1 MKQTIKFGVALTI
14 LITCLG
20 WAQTELTDGLVA
32 YWPLD
37 EIKETGITPDA
48 TPNTN
53 DLFAVGPP
61 SLVTGIRGKAVS
73 LNGIDQYL
81 YLQYVVDQGKG
92 LPIYKARYFT
102 ISMWVKAT
110 GATQAAERT
119 LFAETWSGGNN
130 PLFRLSTDNVAAA
143 AARTNVLSVRIRNN
157 NNNTFIGNTAYAF
170 ADQGRSTL
178 MPFDG
183 NWHHVVWVAH
193 DKTARLYVDGELDP
207 REFKNIW
214 LPEPGDVAVQN
225 RGLTLDT
232 LTLGATMQPAG
243 TANYL
248 NGIIDEVAIWERAL
262 TPEEID
268 RVRTNGIPTPIS
280 PQRPSFAVVYPP
292 VGNTNLLV
300 GEFFALQALAGGTHP
315 RTYRWC
321 KNGVPMDDLIETN
334 EWGEIT
340 NAPIVGATSNI
351 LAFTNLQTS
360 DSGAY
365 SVIVSNDYG
374 MITSS
379 PVYLL
384 VSVTSPQAPSLTN
397 GQISYWPLDTIQGI
411 TTPDVV
417 RGYDMLLYNMGETN
431 LVPGKWGNA
440 MKFYTNAIGML
451 TRTHAPGDAL
461 PINQYPEFTVSV
473 WLKAPGVNNANGT
486 VSGSG
491 SGRRFFTEC
500 RNDATQPTFSLA
512 NGDNNST
519 PRGPVQKLRA
529 FIRNDNNQNNADAG
543 ASGTDAYD
551 DTWHHVVYRQRWV
564 GGALPIV
571 QANWF
576 IDGVKDDP
584 TVVTNNPI
592 SPRLPLS
599 PQNTSIGGQYRAGSY
614 GFQFIGLID
623 DVAVW
628 NRALSEEEIMWLSTN
643 AVPPAPPVL
652 PPLAIT
658 SFKGDFA
665 RVVSGDNLR
674 LSWVVSSSAA
684 EIEIDQGIGSVFTRT
699 TNGIGS
705 IVVSNITSSKT
716 FTLTIRRGAE
726 VQTAQTSV
734 SVVTGV
740 TPGWSILDD
749 FEAYSAGPL
758 VNPYWTDARGGS
770 SVEIVNGN
778 RMLNVPA
785 DAGSEGQLA
794 QLPLASYA
802 IQQGQ
807 AFTIFARVY
816 VADNPATESMGNVI
830 GVTDK
835 IMRTAN
841 DTTGDVGPA
850 VRLNDDNNGDLAI
863 GAIDGVGGTVTLIP
877 RKLEQYQVYNIWI
890 DITNGA
896 YFYGETTT
904 NAGDFFSVWIQRLG
918 ESSRTLVV
926 SNYVTDRDLVPDF
939 YGPTLPVLDK
949 LFVANRVSSGTVYVD
964 DIYIS
969 KSGYNSTVPVAWVGP
984 APPAL
989 SRPVLTV
996 DTASVPGEMSFAWDA
1011 GALMW
1016 APTIDGPWTVVPDS
1030 YGYTYTHTIDIGLP
1044 QLFFRVQR

>member
-1 MKQTIKFGVALTI
+1 MKRTTKLVLALSI
-14 LITCLG
+14 LING
-20 WAQTELTDGLVA
+20 IVWGQTEITDGLVA

-37 EIKETGITPDA
+37 QITGSGTTPDA
-48 TPNTN
+48 TANGN
-53 DLFAVGPP
+53 DLFAVGSL
-61 SLVTGIRGKAVS
+61 SLVTGVRGKAVS
-73 LNGIDQYL
+73 LNGTDQYL
-81 YLQYVVDQGKG
+81 YLQYTADQGKG
-92 LPIYKARYFT
+92 FPIYRARYFT
-102 ISMWVKAT
+102 ISMWVKST
-110 GATQAAERT
+110 GATQPAERT

-130 PLFRLSTDNVAAA
+130 PLFRLSTDNAITAS
-143 AARTNVLSVRIRNN
+143 ARTNVLSVRIRNN
-157 NNNTFIGNTAYAF
+157 NNNTFIGNTAFAF
-170 ADQGRSTL
+170 ADQGRSTM
-178 MPFDG
+178 MPLDG
-183 NWHHVVWVAH
+183 NWHHIVWVAY
-193 DKTARLYVDGELDP
+193 DTTARLYVDGQLDP

-214 LPEPGDVAVQN
+214 LPEPGDIAAAN

-243 TANYL
+243 ISNYL
-248 NGIIDEVAIWERAL
+248 NGLIDDVAIWERAL
-262 TPEEID
+262 SLEEIE

-280 PQRPSFAVVYPP
+280 PQRPTFALVYPP
-292 VGNTNLLV
+292 AGNTNLLV
-300 GEFFALQALAGGTHP
+300 GEFFSLQALAGGTHP

-321 KNGVPMDDLIETN
+321 KNGVPMEDLIETN

-351 LAFTNLQTS
+351 IAFTNLQTT

-365 SVIVSNDYG
+365 SVIVSNAYG

-384 VSVTSPQAPSLTN
+384 VSVSSPQAPSLTN
-397 GQISYWPLDTIQGI
+397 GQVSYWPMDIVQGI

-417 RGYDMLLYNMGETN
+417 RGYDMMLYNMSETN

-440 MKFYTNAIGML
+440 MKFYTNAVGML

-461 PINQYPEFTVSV
+461 PIYQYPEFTISV

-486 VSGSG
+486 VTATG
-491 SGRRFFTEC
+491 SGRRFYTEC

-543 ASGTDAYD
+543 ASGVDAYD

-564 GGALPIV
+564 GGAIPVL

-584 TVVTNNPI
+584 SAANNNPI

-628 NRALSEEEIMWLSTN
+628 NRALTEEEIKMLSTN
-643 AVPPAPPVL
+643 AVPAAAPVL

-658 SFKGDFA
+658 SFKADFP
-665 RVVSGDNLR
+665 RVVSGGNMR

-684 EIEIDQGIGSVFTRT
+684 IIEIDQGIGSVLNRT

-705 IVVSNITSSKT
+705 IVVSNITTSKT
-716 FTLTIRRGAE
+716 FTLRIQRDTN
-726 VQTAQTSV
+726 VVTAQTSV
-734 SVVTGV
+734 SVVDGV
-740 TPGWSILDD
+740 ASGWIILDD
-749 FEAYSAGPL
+749 FEAYTPGAL
-758 VNPYWTDARGGS
+758 ANPYWTDARGGS
-770 SVEIVNGN
+770 AIENVGGN
-778 RMLNVPA
+778 KMLNVPP

-794 QLPLASYA
+794 QLPLATYTIREGEA
-802 IQQGQ
+802 R
-807 AFTIFARVY
+807 TIFARVY
-816 VADNPATESMGNVI
+816 VVDDPTNTSMGTVL

-850 VRLNDDNNGDLAI
+850 ARINDDSFGDIAI
-863 GAIDGVGGTVTLIP
+863 GAIDGVGGTITLVP
-877 RKLEQYQVYNIWI
+877 RKLEQYQVYNVWI
-890 DITNGA
+890 DITNGV
-896 YFYGETTT
+896 YYYGETTT
-904 NAGDFFSVWIQRLG
+904 NAGDFFSIWIQRVG
-918 ESSRTLVV
+918 ESSRTLVI
-926 SNYVTDRDLVPDF
+926 SNYTTDRDLVPDF
-939 YGPTLPVLDK
+939 YGPTLPILDK
-949 LFVANRVSSGTVYVD
+949 LFVANRVSSGRAYVD

-969 KSGYNSTVPVAWVGP
+969 ASGYNPTVPVSWSSP
-984 APPAL
+984 TPPPLA
-989 SRPVLTV
+989 RPVFTV
-996 DTASVPGEMSFAWDA
+996 NTTSYVGQIYFEWSA

-1016 APTIDGPWTVVPDS
+1016 APAINGPWTVVPDS
-1030 YGYTYTHTIDIGLP
+1030 YGYNYTHDIDTAVP
-1044 QLFFRVQR
+1044 QRFFRIQR